1 MRVLVD
7 LVVGVSLAAAVGLS
21 MSKGQETP
29 VPPPPTATPS
39 HPFFITKT
47 WMIGGAGDWDYLT
60 MDPTARELFIAHGPM
75 VQVVDVDSGTVAGTV
90 KGFRQA
96 HAVLLDAQGVYG
108 YVTDG
113 QADVVRVFDRRSF
126 QVVATIPTGP
136 APRSMA
142 LDAPSGLLFVV
153 GGQPSSATPMAQ
165 PGQSGSS
172 RSSGSRTAAAPP
184 PRATPHGTQSSVTV
198 IDIGRRVQL
207 AQLVVSGELGF
218 AQADSDGRVYFTVR
232 DSNQIMRI
240 DAQAVGNALHRII
253 DAASKTAN
261 KAAIP
266 SHTGASQSTNTRG
279 EKAPILDWY
288 RGAATNPPPEALP
301 YAISLGSSCEGP
313 RALAIDPIHARLFA
327 ACSNFSMVVI
337 DPQRAA
343 VIATLP
349 IGPGPDA
356 ISYDADRGLIFS
368 ANGAGD
374 GSLTIIRQDV
384 TDTYSVIQTLPTRQH
399 ARTLAVDPSSGNVY
413 LTSVLYGADMNT
425 PMTNGRPAPLK
436 VSRVDS
442 SFQVLVV
449 GN

>member
-1 MRVLVD
+1 MRVFVS
-7 LVVGVSLAAAVGLS
+7 LVVGVWLATVGVP
-21 MSKGQETP
+21 MTTGQETP

-47 WMIGGAGDWDYLT
+47 WMIGGVGDWDYLT
-60 MDPTARELFIAHGPM
+60 MDPTARELFIAHGPV

-113 QADVVRVFDRRSF
+113 QADLVRVFDRRSF

-153 GGQPSSATPMAQ
+153 GGQPSSATPVAQ
-165 PGQSGSS
+165 HGRSGSS
-172 RSSGSRTAAAPP
+172 GARTAAAPP

-207 AQLVVSGELGF
+207 AQLVVPGELGF
-218 AQADSDGRVYFTVR
+218 AQADSDGHVYVTVR
-232 DSNQIMRI
+232 DINQIMRM

-253 DAASKTAN
+253 DGASKAAN
-261 KAAIP
+261 KAAV
-266 SHTGASQSTNTRG
+266 SNQTGASQSTNTRN
-279 EKAPILDWY
+279 ERALVLDWY
-288 RGAATNPPPEALP
+288 RGSGTNPPPEALP

-313 RALAIDPIHARLFA
+313 RALAIDPTHARLFA
-327 ACSNFSMVVI
+327 ACSNFRMVVI
-337 DPQRAA
+337 DPQSAA
-343 VIATLP
+343 VIAALP

-356 ISYDADRGLIFS
+356 IAYDADRGLIFT

-374 GSLTIIRQDV
+374 GSLTIVRQDV

-399 ARTLAVDPSSGNVY
+399 ARTLAVDSSSGNVY
-413 LTSVLYGADMNT
+413 LTSVLYGAEMNT

>member
-1 MRVLVD
+1 MGVCVRPVL
-7 LVVGVSLAAAVGLS
+7 GVCLAAV
-21 MSKGQETP
+21 MSIMARAQQLTP
-29 VPPPPTATPS
+29 VPPPPTATPAR
-39 HPFFITKT
+39 PFFITKT
-47 WMIGGAGDWDYLT
+47 WIIGGVGDWDYLA
-60 MDPTARELFIAHGPM
+60 MDPTSRQLFIAHGPV

-90 KGFRQA
+90 KGFKQA

-108 YVTDG
+108 YATDG
-113 QADVVRVFDRRSF
+113 QADLVRIFDRRSF
-126 QVVATIPTGP
+126 QVVASIPTGP

-153 GGQPSSATPMAQ
+153 GGQPTRTTTPPLQ
-165 PGQSGSS
+165 GQA
-172 RSSGSRTAAAPP
+172 RVSGSRSAAA
-184 PRATPHGTQSSVTV
+184 RTATPQGTESSVTV
-198 IDIGRRVQL
+198 IDIGARVQI
-207 AQLVVSGELGF
+207 AQLVVRGELGF
-218 AQADSDGRVYFTVR
+218 AQSDGDGRVYFTVR
-232 DSNQIMRI
+232 DSDQIIRM
-240 DAQAVGNALHRII
+240 DAQAIGNALHRII
-253 DAASKTAN
+253 DSTRKGVQGTRLTQAAAVQAVEQQRDK
-261 KAAIP
+261 P
-266 SHTGASQSTNTRG
+266 PVL
-279 EKAPILDWY
+279 EWY
-288 RGAATNPPPEALP
+288 QGAATNPPPEALP
-301 YAISLGSSCEGP
+301 SAISLGSSCEGP
-313 RALAIDPIHARLFA
+313 RALAIDPNHVRLFA
-327 ACSNFSMVVI
+327 ACNNFRLAVV

-356 ISYDADRGLIFS
+356 IAYDANRGLIFT

-374 GSLTIIRQDV
+374 GSLTIIRQSV

-413 LTSVLYGADMNT
+413 LTTVLYGADMST